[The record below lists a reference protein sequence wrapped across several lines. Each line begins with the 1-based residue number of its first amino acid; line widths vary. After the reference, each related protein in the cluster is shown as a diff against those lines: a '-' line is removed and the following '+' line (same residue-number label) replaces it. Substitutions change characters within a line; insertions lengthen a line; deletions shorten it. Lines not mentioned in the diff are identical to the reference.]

1 LAARFRVITAHE
13 GLMAVAEDDPRR
25 RAMEAAGKAADRP
38 RFHPPIPLVEAK
50 LAPPAPR
57 AGIIERVRLIRLLTA
72 EPAASI
78 VSIVAPPGYGKTLL
92 LADWAAREPRP
103 VAWLTLDDH
112 DNDPA
117 IFLSYLAAAFDRIE
131 PIDGSI
137 MSAIVAPRRRAL
149 STAVPRLAFE
159 LHRWGRPAL
168 IVLDDVHRLVDRT
181 CLEALAEL
189 LDHLPPG
196 LRVALAARTE
206 PGLPLGRIRAHG
218 DLLEIGTSLL
228 ALDEAE
234 TDALTAAI
242 GHKLTTGEVRELADR
257 TEGWAAGVYL
267 AVLARDHEDQG
278 DAPMGDLSGRERYIA
293 EYFRSELLPTLQGD
307 DGMFLTRTAILE
319 RVEPQ
324 VAEEVTGLPGA
335 SERLR
340 SLARANLFIEPT
352 GGTQESYRYHHLLRD
367 FLGAELERREP
378 GTTNG
383 LHRRASAWYAAN
395 GPIDLAIRH
404 ANAGGDVDGAARLIT
419 AATLPMYYSG
429 RTATLDRWLEGFDEA
444 VFERQPALAA
454 MAAWVH
460 ILNGRADEADQMAD
474 IAERS
479 TFVGRS
485 DDGAASFASSRSMLR
500 AIMGRRGPEDALANA
515 AFAVSQEE
523 PGSRWRGVALFLL
536 GSAHMQRGDVGA
548 ADAAFRDSAAAAP
561 AVGGASPIAVA
572 KRSSIAIGR
581 GDWRAA
587 EAFARESRKI
597 LIDAHL
603 DELVSAIVVYAVGAR
618 VAFHRGDVA
627 DGRQDLVRA
636 QLVRPLASHAAPW
649 YSVDALLELAR
660 AYLAASD
667 VAGARSV
674 LREAEEIVHRRPA
687 LGALVTE
694 LAEIRRQLGDAAST
708 LAGSSSLTAAE
719 LRLLPILPTYLS
731 FQEIADGLSV
741 SRNTVKTQALSIY
754 GKLQASSRGE
764 AVERAVEL
772 GLLEPY
778 PAAEAMRR
786 TR

>member
-1 LAARFRVITAHE
+1 
-13 GLMAVAEDDPRR
+13 MAVAEGGPRR
-25 RAMEAAGKAADRP
+25 RATDALGKAADRP

-50 LAPPAPR
+50 LVPPAPR

-72 EPAASI
+72 EPGAAI

-92 LADWAAREPRP
+92 LADWAARERRP

-137 MSAIVAPRRRAL
+137 QSAIAAPKRRIL

-168 IVLDDVHRLVDRT
+168 IILDDVHRLVDRT

-206 PGLPLGRIRAHG
+206 PGLPFGRIRAHR
-218 DLLEIGTSLL
+218 DLLEIGTSQL

-234 TDALTAAI
+234 TDALAAATGHQLTA
-242 GHKLTTGEVRELADR
+242 GEVRELAVR

-267 AVLARDHEDQG
+267 AALARDHGDQVG
-278 DAPMGDLSGRERYIA
+278 RLMGDLSGRERYIA
-293 EYFRSELLPTLQGD
+293 EYFRSELLPTLRGD
-307 DGMFLTRTAILE
+307 DGTFLTRTSILE

-324 VAEEVTGLPGA
+324 VAEAVAGLPGA
-335 SERLR
+335 SDRLR
-340 SLARANLFIEPT
+340 SLAHANLFIEPP
-352 GGTQESYRYHHLLRD
+352 GGTQASYRYHRLLRD

-378 GTTNG
+378 GAAPA
-383 LHRRASAWYAAN
+383 LHRRASAWFAAN
-395 GPIDLAIRH
+395 GAIDLAIMH
-404 ANAGGDVDGAARLIT
+404 ARAGGDVDGAARLVT
-419 AATLPMYYSG
+419 TATLPTYYGG
-429 RTATLDRWLEGFDEA
+429 RTATIDGWLQDFDEA
-444 VFERQPALAA
+444 VFERLPALAV
-454 MAAWVH
+454 MAGWVH
-460 ILNGRADEADQMAD
+460 ILNGRPDAADRMAD

-500 AIMGRRGPEDALANA
+500 AIMGRHGPEDALANA
-515 AFAVSQEE
+515 AFAASQEG

-536 GSAHMQRGDVGA
+536 GSAHMQRGDVDA

-561 AVGGASPIAVA
+561 AVGGASPIAAA

-581 GDWRAA
+581 GDWKAA
-587 EAFARESRKI
+587 ETLARESRES
-597 LIDAHL
+597 LTRAHL
-603 DELVSAIVVYAVGAR
+603 EELVSAIVVYAVGAR
-618 VAFHRGDVA
+618 VAFHLGDFA
-627 DGRQDLVRA
+627 GGRADLVRA
-636 QLVRPLASHAAPW
+636 QIVRPLASHAAPA

-660 AYLAASD
+660 AYLATSD
-667 VAGARSV
+667 VAGARSIV
-674 LREAEEIVHRRPA
+674 RDAEEIAHRRPA
-687 LGALVTE
+687 LGVLATE

-731 FQEIADGLSV
+731 FQEIADGLSL

-772 GLLEPY
+772 GLLEPF
-778 PAAEAMRR
+778 PIVETIRR
-786 TR
+786 AR

>member
-1 LAARFRVITAHE
+1 
-13 GLMAVAEDDPRR
+13 MAVAEDDPRR
-25 RAMEAAGKAADRP
+25 RPAEAAGKAADRP

-50 LAPPAPR
+50 LVPPAPR

-72 EPAASI
+72 EPGAAI

-117 IFLSYLAAAFDRIE
+117 IFLSYLAAALDRIE
-131 PIDGSI
+131 SIDSSI
-137 MSAIVAPRRRAL
+137 MSAIVAPRRRIL

-206 PGLPLGRIRAHG
+206 PGLPFGRIRAQG
-218 DLLEIGTSLL
+218 NLLEIGTSLL
-228 ALDEAE
+228 ALDETE
-234 TDALTAAI
+234 TDALAAAV
-242 GHKLTTGEVRELADR
+242 GHGLTTDEVRALADR

-267 AVLARDHEDQG
+267 AALARHHEHQG
-278 DAPMGDLSGRERYIA
+278 HTSMRDLSGRERYIA

-307 DGMFLTRTAILE
+307 DGTFLTRTSILE
-319 RVEPQ
+319 RVEPD
-324 VAEEVTGLPGA
+324 VAQAVAGLPGA
-335 SERLR
+335 TERLR
-340 SLARANLFIEPT
+340 SLAHANLFIEPT
-352 GGTQESYRYHHLLRD
+352 GGAQESYRYHHLLRD
-367 FLGAELERREP
+367 FLGVELERREP
-378 GTTNG
+378 GTTQG
-383 LHRRASAWYAAN
+383 LHRRASGWYAAN
-395 GPIDLAIRH
+395 GSIDLAIRH
-404 ANAGGDVDGAARLIT
+404 ANAGGDVDGAARLVT
-419 AATLPMYYSG
+419 AATLPTYYSG
-429 RTATLDRWLEGFDEA
+429 RTATLERWLEGFGEA
-444 VFERQPALAA
+444 VFERQPALAV
-454 MAAWVH
+454 MAGWVH
-460 ILNGRADEADQMAD
+460 ILNGRADEADRMAD

-479 TFVGRS
+479 TFVGGA

-515 AFAVSQEE
+515 AFAVSQEA
-523 PGSRWRGVALFLL
+523 PGGRWRGVALFLL
-536 GSAHMQRGDVGA
+536 GSAHLQRGDVDA

-572 KRSSIAIGR
+572 KRASIAIGR
-581 GDWRAA
+581 GDWKAA
-587 EAFARESRKI
+587 ETLARESREI
-597 LIDAHL
+597 LTAAHL
-603 DELVSAIVVYAVGAR
+603 EELVSAIVVYAVGAR
-618 VAFHRGDVA
+618 VSFHLGDVA
-627 DGRQDLVRA
+627 GGRADLVRA
-636 QLVRPLASHAAPW
+636 QVVRPLASHAAPG

-660 AYLAASD
+660 AYLATSD

-674 LREAEEIVHRRPA
+674 VREAEEIVHLRPA
-687 LGALVTE
+687 LGVLVTE

-772 GLLEPY
+772 GLLEPF
-778 PAAEAMRR
+778 PIVEAIRR
-786 TR
+786 AR

>member
-1 LAARFRVITAHE
+1 
-13 GLMAVAEDDPRR
+13 MAVAEDDPRR
-25 RAMEAAGKAADRP
+25 RGPDAAGRTDERP

-50 LAPPAPR
+50 LHPPAPR
-57 AGIIERVRLIRLLTA
+57 AGIIERARLIRLLTA

-92 LADWAAREPRP
+92 LADWAARERRP

-117 IFLSYLAAAFDRIE
+117 VFLSYLAAAFDRIE

-137 MSAIVAPRRRAL
+137 QSALAAPGRRIL
-149 STAVPRLAFE
+149 SAAVPRLAFE

-168 IVLDDVHRLVDRT
+168 LVLDDVHRLVDRT

-196 LRVALAARTE
+196 LCVALAARTE
-206 PGLPLGRIRAHG
+206 PGLPFGRIRARG
-218 DLLEIGTSLL
+218 DLLEINTSLL

-234 TDALTAAI
+234 TDALTAAT
-242 GHKLTTGEVRELADR
+242 GHQLTPDGVRDVVER

-267 AVLARDHEDQG
+267 AALARDRG
-278 DAPMGDLSGRERYIA
+278 GLVGAPMGDLSGRERYIA
-293 EYFRSELLPTLQGD
+293 EYFRSELLTTLRGD
-307 DGMFLTRTAILE
+307 HGTFLTRTAILDT
-319 RVEPQ
+319 VEPQ

-335 SERLR
+335 SHRLR
-340 SLARANLFIEPT
+340 LLAHANLFIEP
-352 GGTQESYRYHHLLRD
+352 GGTAQESYRYHRLLRD
-367 FLGAELERREP
+367 FLAAELERRQP
-378 GTTNG
+378 GATPG

-395 GPIDLAIRH
+395 GPADLAIKH
-404 ANAGGDVDGAARLIT
+404 ATAGGDVDAAARLVT
-419 AATLPMYYSG
+419 AATLPTYYGG
-429 RTATLDRWLEGFDEA
+429 RTATLDRWLQGFDEA
-444 VFERQPALAA
+444 VFERHPPLAV
-454 MAAWVH
+454 MAGWVH
-460 ILNGRADEADQMAD
+460 ILNGRPDAVDRMAD
-474 IAERS
+474 IAERA

-485 DDGAASFASSRSMLR
+485 DDGAASFESSRSMLR
-500 AIMGRRGPEDALANA
+500 AIMGRRGPEVALANA
-515 AFAVSQEE
+515 AFAASQEE

-536 GSAHMQRGDVGA
+536 GSAHLQRGDVDA
-548 ADAAFRDSAAAAP
+548 ADAAFRDSAAVAP
-561 AVGGASPIAVA
+561 AVGGTSPIAVA
-572 KRSSIAIGR
+572 IRSSIAIGR
-581 GDWRAA
+581 GDWKAA
-587 EAFARESRKI
+587 EAFARESREI
-597 LIDAHL
+597 LRRAHL
-603 DELVSAIVVYAVGAR
+603 EELVSAIVVYAVGAR
-618 VAFHRGDVA
+618 VAFHRGDFA
-627 DGRQDLVRA
+627 RGREDLVRA

-674 LREAEEIVHRRPA
+674 VREAEEIVHRRPA
-687 LGALVTE
+687 LGVLVTE
-694 LAEIRRQLGDAAST
+694 LAEIRRRLGDAAST
-708 LAGSSSLTAAE
+708 LAGSSALTAAE

-731 FQEIADGLSV
+731 FQEIADGLSL

-772 GLLEPY
+772 GLLEPF
-778 PAAEAMRR
+778 PAVEAIRR